1 MDQFVEDQEKE
12 ARAQMDV
19 LVADYQDMLER
30 LQLAHDRKL
39 NELKVK
45 KRMIPGWVCAV
56 ITKPSQWRSLG
67 RSE

>member
-45 KRMIPGWVCAV
+45 KRMIPRS
-56 ITKPSQWRSLG
+56 ITKPSHWTSLG
-67 RSE
+67 RSG

>member
-30 LQLAHDRKL
+30 LQLTHDRKL

-45 KRMIPGWVCAV
+45 KRMIPG
-56 ITKPSQWRSLG
+56 RL
-67 RSE
+67 